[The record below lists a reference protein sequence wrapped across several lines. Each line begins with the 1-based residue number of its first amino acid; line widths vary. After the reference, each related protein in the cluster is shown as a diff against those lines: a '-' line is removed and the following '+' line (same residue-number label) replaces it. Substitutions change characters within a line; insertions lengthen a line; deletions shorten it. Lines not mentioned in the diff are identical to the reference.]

1 MCSRDPVR
9 SVPPVTWVR
18 GWSFTALSAAIAAL
32 GCAFLLG
39 GSPAAWGAS
48 DVAHAAGSKAKRT
61 KVCKKKRHA
70 AVRCKKRKGHHA
82 SSPAPRTVTLTWD
95 SSADID
101 LQIYDV
107 HRRHAGLAGGILV
120 NDFPGATH
128 SGNDADGFGPETFTD
143 PQGRRVGYLV
153 CYVSG
158 PQANVTLIDS
168 GRQGGRY
175 TATLGPAGSPPDPTQ
190 PYNTSVGWGFLPIG
204 ARC

>member
-1 MCSRDPVR
+1 MCGRDPAN

-18 GWSFTALSAAIAAL
+18 GFSFAAMGVAIAAL
-32 GCAFLLG
+32 GCGLLLA

-48 DVAHAAGSKAKRT
+48 DAAHASGSKVKRT
-61 KVCKKKRHA
+61 KACKKKRHR
-70 AVRCKKRKGHHA
+70 AVRCKKRHHA

-95 SSADID
+95 STADID

-107 HRRHAGLAGGILV
+107 HWRHAGLEGGILV
-120 NDFPGATH
+120 NDFAGATH

-143 PQGRRVGYLV
+143 PHGRRVGYLV

-175 TATLGPAGSPPDPTQ
+175 TATLGPGGSPPDLSQ